1 MVFNVP
7 KPTPSPEFT
16 AVLSR
21 SRNRVWPF
29 FLVVLA
35 AAAALVVAFAA

>member
-1 MVFNVP
+1 MVFDVP
-7 KPTPSPEFT
+7 NPAPSPKFT

-21 SRNRVWPF
+21 SRTRVWPF

-35 AAAALVVAFAA
+35 AAAALVVAIAA